1 MSKENPNPLVE
12 AAFSDVPYILDS
24 IWRWMEFRAYRLG
37 VVTVPPPTHTFI
49 RTSTTPW
56 PFFLAYAVVS
66 SLVVFGPTFTTL
78 CQSFGWHVA
87 EGLRILS
94 GSLLTLAAIGM
105 LISLSYEISSRLV
118 RRSMKRPRQI
128 PKARSGVRCTTATAS
143 RNAAQVFP

>member
-1 MSKENPNPLVE
+1 MSKANPNPIVE

-37 VVTVPPPTHTFI
+37 IVTVPPPTHTFI

-87 EGLRILS
+87 EGVRILA
-94 GSLLTLAAIGM
+94 GSLLTLRGGHADLAQLRDLLAPGAPRRAAPGAGAPG
-105 LISLSYEISSRLV
+105 RL
-118 RRSMKRPRQI
+118 
-128 PKARSGVRCTTATAS
+128 A
-143 RNAAQVFP
+143 